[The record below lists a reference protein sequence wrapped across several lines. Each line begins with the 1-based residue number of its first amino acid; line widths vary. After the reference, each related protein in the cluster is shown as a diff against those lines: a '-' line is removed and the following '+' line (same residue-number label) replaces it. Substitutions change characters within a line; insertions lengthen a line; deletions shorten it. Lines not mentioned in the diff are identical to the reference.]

1 MYRNARDFCV
11 LISCPVTLLHSLI
24 SSGNILVESL
34 EFSMYSICHL
44 QIEFYFFFSD
54 LDSFYFFLFSD
65 CCGWDFKNYVN
76 SSCKSGHPCLFPDL
90 RGNDFSFLPLRIMFA
105 VGLLCVAFIMLRC
118 HAVLSCFSRVQLCDP
133 MDYSPPGSSVHGI
146 LQARILKWVAISFS
160 RGSS

>member
-1 MYRNARDFCV
+1 MVNGIVSLTSLFDVSLLMYRNARDFCV

-65 CCGWDFKNYVN
+65 CCG
-76 SSCKSGHPCLFPDL
+76 
-90 RGNDFSFLPLRIMFA
+90 
-105 VGLLCVAFIMLRC
+105 
-118 HAVLSCFSRVQLCDP
+118 
-133 MDYSPPGSSVHGI
+133 
-146 LQARILKWVAISFS
+146 
-160 RGSS
+160 